1 MDTVVSARKYL
12 WSGEGG
18 EGRGDVV
25 LHVAKASPFPFAM
38 YHIRRGMYV
47 FATYVCMMPTQMCVM
62 GHKSPPSIT
71 SIWLNNTHS
80 TVLHVTPMC
89 MVPLIQTYA

>member
-1 MDTVVSARKYL
+1 MVSARKYL

-38 YHIRRGMYV
+38 YHMHERHMHK
-47 FATYVCMMPTQMCVM
+47 
-62 GHKSPPSIT
+62 GHPGQVVV
-71 SIWLNNTHS
+71 LAGHS
-80 TVLHVTPMC
+80 DMEFVHGCAFLSDRHGT
-89 MVPLIQTYA
+89 